1 MAVPRKTLLTFPVGV
16 KYPPLLCPPHSF
28 SAETCL
34 TVLKE
39 WDRTERTGDDANRI
53 CCSQCSL
60 MACGVRAQGIWKS
73 TKKGVWSEGQL
84 KTKRKEK
91 QGVWMDGVQAS
102 LTSACLCSISEP
114 LGTMSSGTSD
124 SCVWADVI
132 LIKLCLPGLDPAG
145 IRDYYEDSSVLHRLW
160 SHCCLYPAQIFP
172 RYIFSSPH
180 HWQLPYLFQYPS
192 KWSGRQIWEKADWNT
207 QLWVPQ

>member
-1 MAVPRKTLLTFPVGV
+1 ML
-16 KYPPLLCPPHSF
+16 
-28 SAETCL
+28 
-34 TVLKE
+34 
-39 WDRTERTGDDANRI
+39 
-53 CCSQCSL
+53 
-60 MACGVRAQGIWKS
+60 VRAQGIGKS
-73 TKKGVWSEGQL
+73 ARKGVWSEDQL

-145 IRDYYEDSSVLHRLW
+145 IRDYFEDSSVLHRLW

-180 HWQLPYLFQYPS
+180 HWQLPYLFLYPS
-192 KWSGRQIWEKADWNT
+192 KMKWEADLGKGRVKYPALGTPVNT
-207 QLWVPQ
+207 ACVCVRLGLLLEGQATAGEHFM